1 MQNAAAIIYTSG
13 CGALYKNCPPAL
25 GELVFRPVLGWV
37 NAALDALEISDRC
50 YVRYEGEDALEELT
64 KDSPVFVHS
73 KDAGHPALSANDWV
87 KKREDKN
94 IVVLCAEAPFVDEAS
109 IKGAFTH
116 HIENNYDM
124 TVLASGGRTA
134 FIKEL
139 TNSAFWVKG
148 AFLSELFSSADPED
162 KDGKGFIPAA
172 LKVISGKGT
181 VAGTFVT
188 GKPELNMRAGTPEE
202 LLTLNAAARTA
213 VFKKLC
219 AEGVRFI
226 CTDGIIIEPSVKI
239 GAGTKILPGSIIKG
253 STTIGEGCIIGPNSY
268 IEDSV
273 IGDNTEVNSTQV
285 RSSTL
290 ENGVKIGPFSQVRPN
305 CIIHDGCK
313 IGDYVEIKNSEVGA
327 RTAIAHLTY
336 VGDSDVGEDVN
347 FGCGCCIAN
356 YDGQNKHRTKIGDHA
371 FLGCNTNLIAPVE
384 LGDFAY
390 TAAGSTITKNVPDYA
405 LAVGRAKQE
414 NIADWVKKHN
424 AIKIK

>member
-13 CGALYKNCPPAL
+13 CGALYKDCPAAM
-25 GELVFRPVLGWV
+25 GELVFRPVAQWV
-37 NAALDALEISDRC
+37 NTALAALQISDRC
-50 YVRYEGEDALEELT
+50 YIRHEGEDALEKLT
-64 KDSPVFVHS
+64 GDSPVFVHP
-73 KDAGHPALSANDWV
+73 KEAGHPILSAKEWV

-94 IVVLCAEAPFVDEAS
+94 IIVLCAEAPFVDEAS
-109 IKGAFTH
+109 IKGALSH
-116 HIENNYDM
+116 HIESNYNM

-139 TNSAFWVKG
+139 ANSAFWVKG
-148 AFLSELFSSADPED
+148 AFLSELFSEADPED

-181 VAGTFVT
+181 VAGTFVA

-239 GAGTKILPGSIIKG
+239 GAGTLVLPGTIIKG
-253 STTIGEGCIIGPNSY
+253 ETVIGENCTIGPGSY
-268 IEDSV
+268 IEDSTV
-273 IGDNTEVNSTQV
+273 GNDTEVNSTQI

-290 ENGVKIGPFSQVRPN
+290 ESGVKIGPWSQVRPN

-313 IGDYVEIKNSEVGA
+313 IGDYVEIKNSEVGEA
-327 RTAIAHLTY
+327 
-336 VGDSDVGEDVN
+336 VN

-356 YDGQNKHRTKIGDHA
+356 YDGQHKHRTKIGDHA

-384 LGDFAY
+384 LGKFAY

-414 NIADWVKKHN
+414 NIADWVKKHD

>member
-13 CGALYKNCPPAL
+13 CGALYKDCPAAM
-25 GELVFRPVLGWV
+25 GELVFRPVAQWV
-37 NAALDALEISDRC
+37 NTALAALQISDRC
-50 YVRYEGEDALEELT
+50 YIRHEGEDALEKLT
-64 KDSPVFVHS
+64 GDSPVFVHP
-73 KDAGHPALSANDWV
+73 KEAGHPILSAKDWV
-87 KKREDKN
+87 KEREDKN
-94 IVVLCAEAPFVDEAS
+94 IIVLCAEAPFVDEAS
-109 IKGAFTH
+109 IKGALSH
-116 HIENNYDM
+116 HIESNYNM

-139 TNSAFWVKG
+139 ANSAFWVKG
-148 AFLSELFSSADPED
+148 AFLSELFSEADPED

-181 VAGTFVT
+181 VAGTFVA

-239 GAGTKILPGSIIKG
+239 GAGTLVLPGTIIKG
-253 STTIGEGCIIGPNSY
+253 ETVIGENCTIGPGSY
-268 IEDSV
+268 IEDSTV
-273 IGDNTEVNSTQV
+273 GDDTEVNSTQI

-290 ENGVKIGPFSQVRPN
+290 ESGVKIGPWSQVRPN

-336 VGDSDVGEDVN
+336 VGDSDVGEGVN

-356 YDGQNKHRTKIGDHA
+356 YDGQHKHRTKIGDHA

-384 LGDFAY
+384 LGKFAY

-414 NIADWVKKHN
+414 NIADWVKKHD